1 MIREILD
8 WLQLASQ
15 QGVPLEQFSSPG
27 LALLAVFG
35 LGLLFVAVP
44 AGGSELFALAAGSV
58 TPRGMAVP
66 CSCCSPLGTSSASS
80 SGSGLAGSVRGH
92 QSEGAGLDRADTS
105 VHGTASATR
114 RGDAAD
120 ISPGECRPFHL
131 LAVAAGVVRVPL
143 GMNFWTALLG
153 RLVRFGVVAGVRG
166 VVRWIS

>member
-15 QGVPLEQFSSPG
+15 QDVPLEQFSSPG

-80 SGSGLAGSVRGH
+80 SGSGLAGSVRVTNPKAQAWIAQAH
-92 QSEGAGLDRADTS
+92 QFTAQHPRLEEGMLLTS
-105 VHGTASATR
+105 ALASV
-114 RGDAAD
+114 DPS
-120 ISPGECRPFHL
+120 ICSP
-131 LAVAAGVVRVPL
+131 
-143 GMNFWTALLG
+143 W
-153 RLVRFGVVAGVRG
+153 RLVWCGSRLE
-166 VVRWIS
+166 